1 MFAPPSHPQLLC
13 AVCRRDKH
21 LPARSY
27 EIDAWKGWWLTGGAE
42 LSDGGSACLVVHAA
56 QAAAL
61 GHSPGG
67 AGGRPAVPA
76 LLVLVLRRVVHLHT
90 GRVLRQVLAVVAEAV
105 LGDLD
110 GIKVALGTPL
120 GGEGHA
126 WEKREGGGGGGY
138 GCHFWYEDKV
148 DHNKT
153 LRSIEKPTVK

>member
-1 MFAPPSHPQLLC
+1 VFAPPSHPQLLC

-76 LLVLVLRRVVHLHT
+76 LLVQAAQDVA
-90 GRVLRQVLAVVAEAV
+90 AVVGEGDPDQTV
-105 LGDLD
+105 LSWRHGDLQAGSNNNTFD
-110 GIKVALGTPL
+110 
-120 GGEGHA
+120 
-126 WEKREGGGGGGY
+126 
-138 GCHFWYEDKV
+138 F
-148 DHNKT
+148 
-153 LRSIEKPTVK
+153 